1 MTVWDLTESN
11 VAALVASAYLLFDVG
26 MLTLNQYILLDPILL
41 FFMSASVMAMVK
53 VARATREQ
61 RAFTWHWWLW
71 LTGSGTMIACTISV
85 KFVGLFVVILVGL
98 QTAYDLWMV
107 LGDLTKPMVRMTPI
121 TKLIFCLPFI
131 VAQHMFLCSKG
142 HHWKGIYLKRP
153 LLKKVHIKSVL

>member
-41 FFMSASVMAMVK
+41 FFMSASVMTMVK

-107 LGDLTKPMVRMTPI
+107 LGDLTKPMVRIAPI
-121 TKLIFCLPFI
+121 TKLLKKAC
-131 VAQHMFLCSKG
+131 QKG
-142 HHWKGIYLKRP
+142 LLKRP
-153 LLKKVHIKSVL
+153 AKEAFQKGL